1 MTPLRRDTLVTLAGG
16 GVVLAAL
23 TATPWAALGLPWRFP
38 LAAAV
43 LYGLALPLIW
53 LALPERLPG
62 NRFGAANAVTLVR
75 LAATAVLAASA
86 AALST
91 ADLTAPAMAWTLV
104 ALAAAALAL
113 DGIDGWVARR
123 QRLASPFGA
132 RFDMELDAAFM
143 LVLAVL
149 AWRMERAGG
158 WVLAAGLARYAFVAA
173 AMMLPRLRAPL
184 PPSSRRRVAC
194 ALSAGLLA
202 ASLAPPPLPAPG
214 AVLLAGTAVLT
225 LLLSF
230 ALDILWLARRRPP
243 ALPSSPPLI

>member
-1 MTPLRRDTLVTLAGG
+1 MTPLRRDTLVTLGG
-16 GVVLAAL
+16 GGLVLAAL
-23 TATPWAALGLPWRFP
+23 AAAPWAALGLPWRFP

-53 LALPERLPG
+53 LALPARLPG
-62 NRFGAANAVTLVR
+62 DRFGAANAVTLVR
-75 LAATAVLAASA
+75 LAATAVLAAAAVALPSA
-86 AALST
+86 E
-91 ADLTAPAMAWTLV
+91 LTAPAVAWTLA
-104 ALAAAALAL
+104 ALAAAALVL
-113 DGIDGWVARR
+113 DGVDGWVARR
-123 QRLASPFGA
+123 QRLASAFGA

-173 AMMLPRLRAPL
+173 ALLLPRLRAPL

-194 ALSAGLLA
+194 ALSAALLIA
-202 ASLAPPPLPAPG
+202 ALAPLPALPVQA

-225 LLLSF
+225 LMLSF
-230 ALDILWLARRRPP
+230 TLDTLWLLRRRQR
-243 ALPSSPPLI
+243 A